1 MAKWSLSWANSCFFS
16 SSSFSL
22 VLDLNIFDCISC
34 VFFWK
39 HWKSALKWTD
49 MHSIAKGE
57 KKANRIKWFPF
68 FSSAFIHIEM
78 WNSMVQTVSR
88 LWLSIYKVNRRTN
101 SDWCTCE
108 SRTLLVCMTWILALL
123 LFLICTCRI
132 LRFYSCMWCH
142 LELKCSVLVKRERH
156 THKEREKIKPIL
168 LLHTFFVLH
177 IQWQRFGSSA

>member
-1 MAKWSLSWANSCFFS
+1 MKFILGKFLFFFFFFFFSCIGFEHFWLHFMCFF
-16 SSSFSL
+16 L
-22 VLDLNIFDCISC
+22 
-34 VFFWK
+34 K
-39 HWKSALKWTD
+39 ALEIGFEMNWYAQ
-49 MHSIAKGE
+49 HSKRG